1 MRHFDQDLRHI
12 EERFQSMGVLVQKA
26 IRRSNDALLGL
37 DHNAAM
43 EVIDVIEPEADRF
56 QSEIDK
62 LGLDLLALQQPLASD
77 LRLITAIIKNTNDL
91 ERMSDKAVNIARRV
105 ISIISNPAAKPMIE
119 LSEMG
124 NAAEAMV
131 RDALDAFHRRDE
143 QLAREILE
151 RDDEVD
157 RYRDVAIR
165 DLIAEMTANPQ
176 RIQQGLDLILASRN
190 FERIADHATNIAEG
204 VIFLVHGKDIRH
216 HAAGSM
222 GA

>member
-12 EERFQSMGVLVQKA
+12 EERFQAMGVLVQKA
-26 IRRSNDALLGL
+26 IRRSNDALRAL
-37 DHNAAM
+37 DRNAAM
-43 EVIDVIEPEADRF
+43 EVIDVIEPEVDRY
-56 QSEIDK
+56 QTEIDK

-77 LRLITAIIKNTNDL
+77 LRLITAIVKNTNDL
-91 ERMSDKAVNIARRV
+91 ERMSDKALNIAKRV
-105 ISIISNPAAKPMIE
+105 ISIITNPAATPMIE
-119 LSEMG
+119 LSPMG

-131 RDALDAFHRRDE
+131 RDALDAFHRKDE
-143 QLAREILE
+143 KLAREVLK

-157 RYRDVAIR
+157 RYRDVAVR
-165 DLIAEMTANPQ
+165 DLIAEMTANPK

-204 VIFLVHGKDIRH
+204 VIFLVHGKDVRH
-216 HAAGSM
+216 HAGSM